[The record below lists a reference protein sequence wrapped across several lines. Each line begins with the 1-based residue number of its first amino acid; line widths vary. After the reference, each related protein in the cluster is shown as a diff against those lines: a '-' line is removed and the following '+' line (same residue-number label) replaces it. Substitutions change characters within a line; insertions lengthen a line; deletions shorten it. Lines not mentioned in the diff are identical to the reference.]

1 MNSSITQGI
10 CPILLKKCIFFL
22 ILVSSAAHSEA
33 SLPFSELM
41 RARIEQM
48 HSSGSG
54 NVGGRQIIAI
64 DLIADTYVRNGFQRL
79 WGQPQDVKQLIAL
92 IQTAADEGLNPEDYL
107 FSFLT
112 ARLATE
118 TGSSID
124 EVSRDLLLSDIFLRL
139 AYHYYYGKTNPKKLY
154 RRWNFSQMQPSI
166 DPVNLLL
173 RANQGDSIKE
183 SLLHLLPAIS
193 HYEAMRK
200 GLKQYRNID
209 INGGWGTVPAGP
221 LLKKGTISERIP
233 WLQSRLRATGD
244 LALGTPVSRDAFTSE
259 VEQALIRFQQRHGLN
274 PDGIVGPATLAELNV
289 PIEQR
294 IDQIRVNMERL
305 RWVSRALPDDYLLV
319 DIAEFRVML
328 YQNGQLTW
336 TTRAVVGRPYRK
348 TPVFRSTM
356 SYLVINPTWT
366 VPPTILKEDLLPKLR
381 QDSSLL
387 TEKKLTVI
395 DHAGHEID
403 PASIDWSSVTLKN
416 FNYNLR
422 QRPGSNNAL
431 GRIKFMFPNNYS
443 VYLHDTPSKNLFD
456 ASQRAFS
463 SGCIRIED
471 PLELAELLLQSND
484 GWDRKRLEHEIATGQ
499 TRTVKLKQ
507 PIPVLLMYFT
517 AEAREDSLILF
528 RKDLYDRDA
537 SIVDALNQPL
547 SNNAVI
553 DMPAWYQ

>member
-1 MNSSITQGI
+1 MNSSSTQGI
-10 CPILLKKCIFFL
+10 CSILLKKGLFFL
-22 ILVSSAAHSEA
+22 ILLSSAAHTEA
-33 SLPFSELM
+33 NSPFSELM
-41 RARIEQM
+41 RARIEQI
-48 HSSGSG
+48 HSSGTG

-64 DLIADTYVRNGFQRL
+64 DLIANIYARNGFRRL
-79 WGQPQDVKQLIAL
+79 WGQPHDVKQLMAL

-112 ARLATE
+112 ARLATD

-124 EVSRDLLLSDIFLRL
+124 EVSRDLLLSDVFLRL

-154 RRWNFSQMQPSI
+154 RGWNFSQIQHSI
-166 DPVNLLL
+166 DPVSLLL
-173 RANQGDSIKE
+173 QAAQDSSIKQ

-193 HYEAMRK
+193 HYAALRK
-200 GLKQYRNID
+200 GLKQYRNIEF
-209 INGGWGTVPAGP
+209 NGGWATVPPGP
-221 LLKKGTISERIP
+221 LLKKGMTNERIP
-233 WLQSRLRATGD
+233 WLQSRLRASGD

-259 VEQALIRFQQRHGLN
+259 VEQALIRFQQRHGLK
-274 PDGIVGPATLAELNV
+274 PDGIAGPDTISAMNV
-289 PIEQR
+289 PIANRIEQLR
-294 IDQIRVNMERL
+294 ANMERL
-305 RWVSRALPDDYLLV
+305 RWVSQHLPQNYLLV
-319 DIAEFRVML
+319 DIAGFRVKQFL
-328 YQNGQLTW
+328 HGKENW
-336 TTRAVVGRPYRK
+336 STRSQVGTPYRE
-348 TPVFRSTM
+348 TPIFRSEMT
-356 SYLVINPTWT
+356 YLVLNPGWT

-387 TEKKLTVI
+387 TEKRLTVI
-395 DHAGHEID
+395 DHSGQEID

-443 VYLHDTPSKNLFD
+443 VYLHDTPSKNLFE

-484 GWDRKRLEHEIATGQ
+484 GWNRKRLEQEIATGQ
-499 TRTVKLKQ
+499 TRTVKLNQ

-517 AEAREDSLILF
+517 AEAREDSVILF
-528 RKDLYDRDA
+528 RKDLYHRDA

-553 DMPAWYQ
+553 DMPVWYQ